1 MMSKILKFLIVLTA
15 LLLTIGS
22 TFCEAS
28 KRTVAILP
36 VENAF
41 DASDRYNISSILA
54 EQLTVALHNSGT
66 YTVVERT
73 ELGQI
78 MKEGGFQHS
87 GAVDT
92 STAVEL
98 GQLVGAN
105 YSLITKIT
113 NVKVDENP
121 KYKYT
126 PNIKLV
132 KKAVDKYKAR
142 VAMTFR
148 LIDNETGKDII
159 VSSIDASETAD
170 DQQTALHDAC
180 VEAAKKVLQDIQ
192 KYHPFTARILE
203 VQGDVLYI
211 DQGLDAGIRVGE
223 TFEIAREGSPIIKNG
238 VIVAMTHISIGKAKI
253 TEVNAEYSVCKVI
266 TYTEKVKKNDILKR
280 TQ

>member
-1 MMSKILKFLIVLTA
+1 MSKMLKCLIVLMA
-15 LLLTIGS
+15 VLVAVGS
-22 TFCEAS
+22 ISCEAS

-36 VENAF
+36 VENTANNSN
-41 DASDRYNISSILA
+41 DYDISSIMM
-54 EQLTVALHNSGT
+54 EQLAVSLHNSGS
-66 YTVVERT
+66 YTVVERS

-92 STAVEL
+92 STAIEL
-98 GQLVGAN
+98 GQLAGAK

-113 NVKVDENP
+113 MVKVDENP

-126 PNIKLV
+126 PNIKFV

-142 VAMTFR
+142 IAMTFR

-170 DQQTALHDAC
+170 DQQTALHDTC
-180 VEAAKKVLQDIQ
+180 VDASKKVLQDIQ
-192 KYHPFTARILE
+192 KFHPFTARILE

-223 TFEIAREGSPIIKNG
+223 IFDIVREGNPIIKND
-238 VIVAMTHISIGKAKI
+238 VIVAMTQIPIGKAKI
-253 TEVNAEYSVCKVI
+253 TEVNAEYSICKVV
-266 TYTEKVKKNDILKR
+266 TSTEAVKKNDILKR
-280 TQ
+280 SK